1 MRRRVSADSKEWR
14 RGECCLLVY
23 FLVVIGVILCFSK
36 LLVTFLPHPS
46 TPAAIVLGAI
56 SIDVILQQ
64 AGMKGQATGEIWKI
78 IQSVKIVSVYLCFP
92 NNEIK
97 IMLRNE
103 CYDSAKYIA
112 IMNLQWSA

>member
-1 MRRRVSADSKEWR
+1 M
-14 RGECCLLVY
+14 Y

-64 AGMKGQATGEIWKI
+64 AGMKVQTAGEI
-78 IQSVKIVSVYLCFP
+78 
-92 NNEIK
+92 
-97 IMLRNE
+97 
-103 CYDSAKYIA
+103 
-112 IMNLQWSA
+112 